1 MRPGARSLAVVA
13 VTALLAALAP
23 PSPATAAT
31 TFEVTTTADPPPGS
45 CDLQDCSLREAI
57 LAANATPGTDTIL
70 VPAGTYRL
78 ELAGVDD
85 TGVAGDLDI
94 TDATTIEASG
104 GEVTVD
110 ANGAVTGER
119 GFDIVSGTSTFR
131 GIGVLGGIAPSAVNS
146 PGLGGGIRVRSRL
159 TMEGGSVWGNY
170 APGSGALG
178 GGIYNTGG
186 LTLVRTRV
194 YGNGTQVGFGGGI
207 ANDAAGANADLHGV
221 VLESNSSAFG
231 GALAGRGSMT
241 IEGSLIRGNVA
252 DLGGAIYAGA
262 GSSFYLTNTTVS
274 GNAATSKGGAVRAR
288 NGLVPLASSTVTR
301 NAAIV
306 DAGGISTMDDG
317 GGTTSVTLTNTI
329 LAGNFDQDGGGSAGP
344 FPDCYQESA
353 NTFRSNGYNLV
364 GETTGCT
371 IAANLGDQIGA
382 PGQPIDARLAPL
394 SFNGG
399 SSLLLVTHGLERGS
413 PAIDAGGSC
422 GPTDARG
429 VPRSL
434 GGSCDI
440 GAYELV
446 FCGDLPVNRV
456 GTPGDDRSSDPTLRP
471 TAGDDGFLGLGGDD
485 VLRGGRGNDTLCGG
499 EGADTLRGA
508 AGDDT
513 IFGGPGPDL
522 LVGGRDTDV
531 CLGGGGL
538 DTARTCERVR
548 GVP

>member
-1 MRPGARSLAVVA
+1 MRPGTRSLAVVA
-13 VTALLAALAP
+13 ATALLAAVAP

-31 TFEVTTTADPPPGS
+31 TFEVTTTADPSPGA
-45 CDLQDCSLREAI
+45 CDPQDCSLREAI
-57 LAANATPGTDTIL
+57 LAANAAPGADTIL
-70 VPAGTYRL
+70 VPAGTYTL

-85 TGVAGDLDI
+85 TGMAGDLDV
-94 TDATTIEASG
+94 TDSTTIEASG
-104 GEVTVD
+104 GEVTVN

-119 GFDIVSGTSTFR
+119 GFDIVSGVATFR
-131 GIGVLGGIAPSAVNS
+131 GVSVRGGVAPSGVGS

-159 TMEGGSVWGNY
+159 TMEGGAVWGNY

-186 LTLVRTRV
+186 LTLIRTRV
-194 YGNGTQVGFGGGI
+194 YGNSTEVGFGGGI

-221 VLESNSSAFG
+221 VIESNSSVFG

-241 IEGSLIRGNVA
+241 IEDSLILGNVA
-252 DLGGAIYAGA
+252 DLGGAIYAGS

-274 GNAATSKGGAVRAR
+274 GNVASVGAAARVR
-288 NGLVPLASSTVTR
+288 NGVLSLASSTVTR
-301 NAAIV
+301 NHAAV
-306 DAGGISTMDDG
+306 DAGGIATKDDG
-317 GGTTSVTLTNTI
+317 GGTTRVALANTI
-329 LAGNFDQDGGGSAGP
+329 LAANLDEDTGASAGP

-353 NTFRSNGYNLV
+353 NTFVSNGYNLV
-364 GETTGCT
+364 GETTGCI
-371 IAANLGDQIGA
+371 IAANLGDQIGP
-382 PGQPIDARLAPL
+382 PGQPIDPLLAEL
-394 SFNGG
+394 RFNGG
-399 SSLLLVTHGLERGS
+399 SSPGLRTHALEPGS
-413 PAIDAGGSC
+413 PAIDRGGFC
-422 GPTDARG
+422 GPMDARG

-434 GGSCDI
+434 GGSCDV

-456 GTPGDDRSSDPTLRP
+456 GTPGDDTSSDPTLRP

-485 VLRGGRGNDTLCGG
+485 LLRGGRGVDALCGRK
-499 EGADTLRGA
+499 GADALRGA

-513 IFGGPGPDL
+513 IFGGSGPDL
-522 LVGGRDTDV
+522 LVGGRGRDV
-531 CLGGGGL
+531 CLGGGGP